1 MYTKFIYLSIF
12 FIITACNEQSKWK
25 GPGNFEINRQE
36 SFNYSE
42 MLSGELDSTTK
53 SQLENYKENEK
64 QRVKNVKDES
74 YIQKIKNLY
83 KKIFQEKKNSTKFQK
98 KVIKD

>member
-1 MYTKFIYLSIF
+1 MYTRFIYLSIF
-12 FIITACNEQSKWK
+12 FIITSCNEQSKWK
-25 GPGNFEINRQE
+25 GAGSFEINRQE

-53 SQLENYKENEK
+53 AQLENFKENEK
-64 QRVKNVKDES
+64 QRVENIKDES

-83 KKIFQEKKNSTKFQK
+83 KKIFPEKKNNDMFKK

>member
-1 MYTKFIYLSIF
+1 MCIRLIYLTIF
-12 FIITACNEQSKWK
+12 LIIMSCNDQNKWK
-25 GPGNFEINRQE
+25 GPGNFDINRQE

-53 SQLENYKENEK
+53 AQLENFKENEK
-64 QRVKNVKDES
+64 QRVKNIKHES

-83 KKIFQEKKNSTKFQK
+83 NKIFSEKKNNDMFKK